1 MSEFDVRKCL
11 EYIPVA
17 DLSYDEWLQVGM
29 ALKTEG
35 YSCADWDTWSMA
47 DSRYKAGVCERKWK
61 TFRRDE
67 CTGATI
73 TQMAKDRGW
82 EPSQSY
88 VAYDWEDEIGTD
100 AAFVDRGY
108 IEAENIK
115 EPGDNW
121 NRVDEILEY
130 LGTLFKPDEYV
141 GLNFEASYDEEKGK
155 WHPRNSGIYT
165 RTAKELI
172 EEIKKWKQKTNDQN
186 DVIASVFGTP
196 NPQAGAWVRFNPLDG
211 KNVFNV
217 NVTDFRYA
225 LVECDSI
232 DIGVQ
237 IALIRK
243 MEMPVEL
250 LIHSGKKS
258 IHAIVKINA
267 ASYKQYQQRVAQLYE
282 ICRKNGLQIDTSNR
296 NPSRLSRLPG
306 VYRDGNKQYIIDRN
320 IGKESWEDWLQYIS
334 DLQDDLPDFESLND
348 QLENPPELAPEL
360 IKGVLRRGH
369 KGLLAGPSKAGKS
382 FLLMELAICISEG
395 RKWISWECAKG
406 KVLYIN
412 LEVDKASCINR
423 FVNIYKSM
431 GIEYPDSKNIHI
443 WNLRGLAVPM
453 DKLVP
458 KLIRRAKEQ
467 SYDCIILDPIYKVI
481 TGDENSASEMAKFCN
496 QFDKITNE
504 LGCSVIYCHHHSKGS
519 QSGKASMDRSSGSGV
534 FARDPDAVLDILEM
548 EVTDKIREKYNDN
561 VNPYVTGWKIEGT
574 LREFPTF
581 EPVYCFFD
589 YPLHKHDSAGLLKEA
604 RTGDASR
611 AGKKGNETEKN
622 KKRDKVDEL
631 KEFLDQ
637 KIGKFSWEDDKCV
650 KLPIGEAAEY
660 LGNVSLNSIKNYLK
674 ELEDYKYITEKVK
687 GKRGNFTFIVNKG
700 YEQAELEFE

>member
-11 EYIPVA
+11 EYIPV
-17 DLSYDEWLQVGM
+17 SECTYEEWIQVGM

-35 YSCADWDTWSMA
+35 YSCADWDNWSMN
-47 DSRYKAGVCERKWK
+47 DSRYKAGNCERKWK
-61 TFRRDE
+61 SFKRND

-88 VAYDWEDEIGTD
+88 IAYDWEDEIGVD
-100 AAFVDRGY
+100 MPFVKKEN
-108 IEAENIK
+108 IEAESLK
-115 EPGDNW
+115 EPAGDW
-121 NRVDEILEY
+121 DQVGEIIEY
-130 LGTLFKPDEYV
+130 LELLFQKGDYV
-141 GLNFEASYDEEKGK
+141 GINFDAIFDEDKAK
-155 WHPRNSGIYT
+155 WHPKSSGQYS
-165 RTAKELI
+165 RTVEELV
-172 EEIKKWKQKTNDQN
+172 ESLKKWRTKAKDQN
-186 DVIASVFGTP
+186 DAIASVFGSP
-196 NPQAGAWVRFNPLDG
+196 NEQSGAWVRFNPLDG
-211 KNVFNV
+211 KGVRND
-217 NVTDFRYA
+217 NVTDYRYA
-225 LVECDSI
+225 LVECDNK
-232 DIGVQ
+232 DIGTQ

-243 MEMPVEL
+243 MEMPVKVL
-250 LIHSGKKS
+250 VHSGRKS
-258 IHAIVKINA
+258 VHAIVNVNA
-267 ASYKQYQQRVAQLYE
+267 ANYKQYQQRTEQLYE
-282 ICRKNGLQIDTSNR
+282 ICRRNGLTVDTNNK

-306 VYRDGNKQYIIDRN
+306 VFRDGKKQYIIDRN
-320 IGKESWEDWLQYIS
+320 IGKASWDEWLQYIS
-334 DLQDDLPDFESLND
+334 DLQDDLPDFEDLEN
-348 QLENPPELAPEL
+348 QLANPPELAPEL
-360 IKGVLRRGH
+360 IKNILRRGH

-395 RKWISWECAKG
+395 IKWINWECTKG

-423 FVNIYKSM
+423 FANIYKSM
-431 GIEYPDSKNIHI
+431 GILHPDSKNIHI

-467 SYDCIILDPIYKVI
+467 NYDCIILDPIYKVI

-504 LGCSVIYCHHHSKGS
+504 LGCSVIYCHHHSKGA
-519 QSGKASMDRSSGSGV
+519 QSGKVSMDRSSGSGV

-548 EVTDKIREKYNDN
+548 EVTDEIRNQYNN
-561 VNPYVTGWKIEGT
+561 GVNPYVTGWKIEGT

-589 YPLHKHDSAGLLKEA
+589 YPLHKHDSTGLLAKA

-631 KEFLDQ
+631 KDYLGQ
-637 KIGKFSWEDDKCV
+637 KIGNTFDWGDDKTTKV
-650 KLPIGEAAEY
+650 YVSDAAEY
-660 LGNVSLNSIKNYLK
+660 MNCSEKTIKNYVKEIDCYEVIYDRNDGPKGASYIALK
-674 ELEDYKYITEKVK
+674 K
-687 GKRGNFTFIVNKG
+687 
-700 YEQAELEFE
+700 